1 MTNAFRSVLAILFST
16 LIFLMGSGLL
26 TTLIPVR
33 AHLAG
38 FSDFELGAVGS
49 FYYVGFVLGCFT
61 GPRLFARAGHS
72 RTFAV
77 AAGLATTATL
87 LQALQVTVPAWILT
101 RGLFGFAAAM
111 LYMTMESWL
120 NDRATNETRGRIFA
134 SYMVVNYLGLMLGQW
149 LYVTGKPSSFSLFS
163 LAAIFYALC
172 TIPVGLTR
180 TPQPQTT
187 LVPTLNP
194 LKIFHLSPVGVAGCI
209 VVGFANA
216 AVWVFL
222 PVYAQ
227 GQGMTR
233 GLLAAV
239 MVAFTLGGA
248 LSQMPI
254 GRLSDRIDRRYVIAA
269 VTLAAAL
276 AGIALYLFGGHDKT
290 LTLALVG
297 VFGFLSLPL
306 YGLSVAHAN
315 DRLTRDMFVE
325 ASATLLLINAVA
337 SAFGPVLGALV
348 TSRFGMQS
356 LFLYTAAFH
365 LAMLAFT
372 LARIGVKAT
381 APDELREPFEPM
393 PLQAAT
399 PGVVELDPR
408 APEASA

>member
-1 MTNAFRSVLAILFST
+1 MTTAFRSVVALLLST
-16 LIFLMGSGLL
+16 LIFLMGAGLL

-33 AHLAG
+33 AHLEH
-38 FSDFELGAVGS
+38 FSDFALGMIGS
-49 FYYVGFVLGCFT
+49 FYYVGFVAGCYT

-77 AAGLATTATL
+77 AAGLATTAIL
-87 LQALQVTVPAWILT
+87 LQALQVSVVAWVLT

-149 LYVTGKPSSFSLFS
+149 LFVTGRPSSFSLFA

-180 TPQPQTT
+180 TPQPLATK
-187 LVPTLNP
+187 VPRLNP
-194 LKIFHLSPVGVAGCI
+194 LKIFRVSPVGVAGCI

-227 GQGMTR
+227 DHGMTR
-233 GLLAAV
+233 GALAAL

-248 LSQMPI
+248 LSQWPV
-254 GRLSDRIDRRYVIAA
+254 GRLSDRIDRRYVIAG
-269 VTLAAAL
+269 VTLCAAL
-276 AGIALYLFGGHDKT
+276 AGICLFAFGGGSSKT
-290 LTLALVG
+290 LTMVLVFM
-297 VFGFLSLPL
+297 FGFLALPL
-306 YGLSVAHAN
+306 YGLSVAHTN

-348 TSRFGMQS
+348 TTRFGTAS
-356 LFLYTAAFH
+356 LFLYTAGFH
-365 LAMLAFT
+365 LLMLVFT
-372 LARIGVKAT
+372 LIRLAEKSA
-381 APDELREPFEPM
+381 APEALREPFEPM
-393 PLQAAT
+393 PLQAAS

-408 APEASA
+408 A